1 MTNLGNY
8 TFESIVKEM
17 AVATKEYNNLGYVIA
32 KVVAELCSPKKKSKC
47 QKETVMETENGK
59 GNRTSTRETIYTD

>member
-1 MTNLGNY
+1 
-8 TFESIVKEM
+8 M
-17 AVATKEYNNLGYVIA
+17 AVATKEYNNLVYVIA